1 MVKTAEATGL
11 PWPEPPLQTHRL
23 RLRQRIAGWFLVVFC
38 GAIALALPVLVFG
51 FTDEGQDLA
60 LDTAISLGLGSRIE
74 GAGIVPERCSYRSSS
89 GRYSISG
96 YECDIVILQR
106 QPDGKISRT
115 MRRVSVG
122 SERDAEQAREARRLF
137 GAIGLRWPFG
147 VMWSRWLQMM
157 PVFIGVGVT
166 GTIALFAWG
175 LLRGDRALLRAAR
188 EGRIVPADLLY
199 FHDGRW
205 HFAYRDARGR
215 QRFGKIIGGG
225 VLLRDGL
232 VTQGAVLLACNG
244 RAWLIFSNMYP
255 LLLKPEDAN
264 RVQAA
269 AQAMHGTSRRR
280 LPPLADEARSP
291 ADRLDAIRTLL
302 LAKDKR
308 QAERAYEL
316 AWRQVWD
323 FDDLETATE
332 ACNLRHQA
340 GKQLGP
346 KRTLELLRQC
356 RERYQALG
364 SV

>member
-1 MVKTAEATGL
+1 MVKTEQTTSL
-11 PWPEPPLQTHRL
+11 PWPEPPLPVHRL
-23 RLRQRIAGWFLVVFC
+23 KLRQRIAGWFLVVFC
-38 GAIALALPVLVFG
+38 GAIAVALLILVFG

-60 LDTAISLGLGSRIE
+60 HDTAIALGLGSRIE
-74 GAGIVPERCSYRSSS
+74 GAGIVPERCTHRSSS
-89 GRYSISG
+89 GRYSVSG

-122 SERDAEQAREARRLF
+122 SENDAGQAREARRLF
-137 GAIGLRWPFG
+137 GTIGLRFPFG
-147 VMWSRWLQMM
+147 VMWSRWFQMA
-157 PVFIGVGVT
+157 PLFVGVGVT
-166 GTIALFAWG
+166 GAIALFAWG
-175 LLRGDRALLRAAR
+175 LLRGDRALLSAAR
-188 EGRIVPADLLY
+188 DGRIVPTDLLY

-215 QRFGKIIGGG
+215 QRFGKIIGG

-232 VTQGAVLLACNG
+232 VTQGAVLLARNG
-244 RAWLIFSNMYP
+244 RAWLIFSNMFP
-255 LLLKPEDAN
+255 LLLKPEDAT

-269 AQAMHGTSRRR
+269 AQAMHGASRHR

-302 LAKDKR
+302 LAKDKQ

-316 AWRQVWD
+316 AWRLVWD
-323 FDDLETATE
+323 FEDLETATD

-340 GKQLGP
+340 GKQLRP